1 MLGWPRR
8 LWLLLVACAGAGFC
22 GGAIGVVQAFAADI
36 AGPGWP
42 DTGHAAPAEG
52 LRRSAPPHT

>member
-1 MLGWPRR
+1 

-42 DTGHAAPAEG
+42 ATGHAAPAEG